1 MLSGAPAAVGESRR
15 YWVAQT
21 VEEDVDRQGAMD
33 VGRTERLG
41 DAKCFTD
48 VT

>member
-1 MLSGAPAAVGESRR
+1 MLSGAPAPVGESRR

-21 VEEDVDRQGAMD
+21 VEEGVYRQDAVD
-33 VGRTERLG
+33 VGRTERPG
-41 DAKCFTD
+41 EAKCFKD

>member
-1 MLSGAPAAVGESRR
+1 VADVIDAVIFLR
-15 YWVAQT
+15 
-21 VEEDVDRQGAMD
+21 GAMQIEYA
-33 VGRTERLG
+33 ERLG